1 MMIHVA
7 MSFFLLSHATLD
19 TVKTQFLEKNVGEA
33 VFLLKNDHHKIL
45 NNSQSQM
52 QVAQWLSTFQYDST
66 LSLFEKNL
74 DLLMVP
80 TGDQNEIEKNFLL
93 ALEREPYN
101 TKLLTHTIAFWLNQK
116 NFTKAREKIQ
126 WAKKELP
133 FMEIYKV
140 YGSWLE
146 LREPLGASA
155 KMSCQAATLLAVEK
169 DFCHYVLLLEIAAVS
184 KSKKPSPEVMKA
196 FHKTSILNRHFA
208 IWEKWR
214 RVEEKQKYLS
224 SCRPLSDKQKKAF
237 LMVPEFCKIDDEI
250 NDDKGDDK
258 ENNMGSE
265 KETNE

>member
-1 MMIHVA
+1 MMSLVA
-7 MSFFLLSHATLD
+7 MSLLLCHATLD
-19 TVKTQFLEKNVGEA
+19 TVKNQFLDKNVGEA

-45 NNSQSQM
+45 HNSQSQV

-80 TGDQNEIEKNFLL
+80 AGDQNEIEKNFLL

-140 YGSWLE
+140 YGNWLE
-146 LREPLGASA
+146 LREPQGGGT
-155 KMSCQAATLLAVEK
+155 KISCQAATLLPAEK
-169 DFCHYVLLLEIAAVS
+169 EFCQYVVLLEVVAAS

-196 FHKTSILNRHFA
+196 FHKTNILNRHLA
-208 IWEKWR
+208 IWEKWAKSR
-214 RVEEKQKYLS
+214 GKTEIFIVLS
-224 SCRPLSDKQKKAF
+224 SL
-237 LMVPEFCKIDDEI
+237 I
-250 NDDKGDDK
+250 
-258 ENNMGSE
+258 
-265 KETNE
+265 

>member
-1 MMIHVA
+1 MMLHVA

-45 NNSQSQM
+45 NSSQSQA
-52 QVAQWLSTFQYDST
+52 QVAQWLSTFQFDST
-66 LSLFEKNL
+66 LSLYEKNL
-74 DLLMVP
+74 DLLTVP
-80 TGDQNEIEKNFLL
+80 LGDQNEIEKNFLT

-101 TKLLTHTIAFWLNQK
+101 TKLLTHAIAFWLTQK
-116 NFTKAREKIQ
+116 NFAKAREKIA

-140 YGSWLE
+140 YGNWLE
-146 LREPLGASA
+146 LRDPQPQPIS
-155 KMSCQAATLLAVEK
+155 KVSCQAANLLPVEK
-169 DFCHYVLLLEIAAVS
+169 DFCQYVVLLELAAAS

-196 FHKTSILNRHFA
+196 FHKTTILNRHFV

-214 RVEEKQKYLS
+214 RAEEKQKFLS

-237 LMVPEFCKIDDEI
+237 LIVPEFCKIDEI
-250 NDDKGDDK
+250 DIDKDTEKDTND
-258 ENNMGSE
+258 
-265 KETNE
+265 

>member
-1 MMIHVA
+1 MMSFVA

-19 TVKTQFLEKNVGEA
+19 TVKNQFLDKNVGEA

-45 NNSQSQM
+45 NNSQSQAK
-52 QVAQWLSTFQYDST
+52 VAQWLSTFQYDST

-74 DLLMVP
+74 DLLMVSG
-80 TGDQNEIEKNFLL
+80 GDQNEIEKNFLL

-101 TKLLTHTIAFWLNQK
+101 TKLLSHTIAFWLNQK
-116 NFTKAREKIQ
+116 NFTRAREKIQ

-140 YGSWLE
+140 YGNWLE
-146 LREPLGASA
+146 LHEQQGANI
-155 KMSCQAATLLAVEK
+155 KVSCQAATLLPAEK
-169 DFCHYVLLLEIAAVS
+169 DLCQYVVLRGLAAAS

-196 FHKTSILNRHFA
+196 FHKTTILNRHLV

-214 RVEEKQKYLS
+214 RAEEKQKYLS

-237 LMVPEFCKIDDEI
+237 LTVPEFCKVDEKDDSKDGDKT
-250 NDDKGDDK
+250 DDKD
-258 ENNMGSE
+258 
-265 KETNE
+265 TNE